1 MTESK
6 GQTATSIPGQR
17 WALNSVALNKFLACL
32 DGDVER
38 AGEQYETIR
47 LALIKFFDW
56 RRAHFPE
63 DLADETLNRV
73 MRKIDEGETLRD
85 VPTYCLGVA
94 RFVWRESL
102 KNPDQRRA
110 DLAELKQH
118 AAPAQT
124 FLTEADERQS
134 CFEHCLNELP
144 LENRQLIL
152 RYYQDERRQKINQ
165 RVALAA
171 RLGIPLNALR
181 SRAQRI
187 RDRLEQCIADC
198 LEKAAT

>member
-1 MTESK
+1 MTKQQWKLSDSAF
-6 GQTATSIPGQR
+6 TA
-17 WALNSVALNKFLACL
+17 FLVCL
-32 DGDVER
+32 DADPTR

-63 DLADETLNRV
+63 ELADETLNRV
-73 MRKIDEGETLRD
+73 MRKIAEGETLREI
-85 VPTYCLGVA
+85 PTYCLGVA

-102 KNPDQRRA
+102 RSPDQHRVEIE
-110 DLAELKQH
+110 DLTNH
-118 AAPAQT
+118 PAPAQT
-124 FLTEADERQS
+124 FLTEPDEQQS
-134 CFEHCLNELP
+134 CFEHCLAELP
-144 LENRQLIL
+144 LESRQLIL

-165 RVALAA
+165 RLALAE

-187 RDRLEQCIADC
+187 RDRLEKCLADC
-198 LEKAAT
+198 LKKSARPPT